1 MERIECCSSII
12 TMKIF
17 ETDRLTIRTLDEG
30 DIDRLVEY
38 RSKKTVSQYQSWNRY
53 TKRDAVKLI
62 KKCKDTV
69 IEHKKGSMQFGITIK
84 GSQHLIGDLHVEIMA
99 PHTFSIGYTLDDVFW
114 NNGFGTEAV
123 LGLLSYMHEEHGFFK
138 CIAYIYKQNEKSRHL
153 LKKIGFKKFDESFF
167 YGDEGYIFDLGN
179 LQNIYFV
186 LQ

>member
-1 MERIECCSSII
+1 
-12 TMKIF
+12 MKIF
-17 ETDRLTIRTLDEG
+17 ETERLTIRTLDEN

-69 IEHKKGSMQFGITIK
+69 IDHKKGYVCSLVITIK
-84 GSQHLIGDLHVEIMA
+84 GKATHLIGDLHIEIMA

-123 LGLLSYMHEEHGFFK
+123 LGLLSYMYEEHGFFK

>member
-1 MERIECCSSII
+1 
-12 TMKIF
+12 
-17 ETDRLTIRTLDEG
+17 
-30 DIDRLVEY
+30 
-38 RSKKTVSQYQSWNRY
+38 
-53 TKRDAVKLI
+53 
-62 KKCKDTV
+62 
-69 IEHKKGSMQFGITIK
+69 MQFGITTK

-167 YGDEGYIFDLGN
+167 YGDEGYVFDLSN

>member
-1 MERIECCSSII
+1 
-12 TMKIF
+12 
-17 ETDRLTIRTLDEG
+17 
-30 DIDRLVEY
+30 
-38 RSKKTVSQYQSWNRY
+38 
-53 TKRDAVKLI
+53 
-62 KKCKDTV
+62 
-69 IEHKKGSMQFGITIK
+69 
-84 GSQHLIGDLHVEIMA
+84 MA

>member
-1 MERIECCSSII
+1 MERIECCSFII

-17 ETDRLTIRTLDEG
+17 ETERLTIRTLDEN

-62 KKCKDTV
+62 KKCKETV
-69 IEHKKGSMQFGITIK
+69 IDHKKGSMQFGITIK
-84 GSQHLIGDLHVEIMA
+84 GSQHLIGDLHIEIMA

-123 LGLLSYMHEEHGFFK
+123 LGLLSYMHEEYGFFK

>member
-1 MERIECCSSII
+1 
-12 TMKIF
+12 
-17 ETDRLTIRTLDEG
+17 
-30 DIDRLVEY
+30 
-38 RSKKTVSQYQSWNRY
+38 
-53 TKRDAVKLI
+53 
-62 KKCKDTV
+62 
-69 IEHKKGSMQFGITIK
+69 MQFGITIK

-123 LGLLSYMHEEHGFFK
+123 LGLLSYMYEEHGFFK

-167 YGDEGYIFDLGN
+167 YGDEGYVFDLSN

>member
-1 MERIECCSSII
+1 MTIKKLKSIDI
-12 TMKIF
+12 INVLSDLVSEKL
-17 ETDRLTIRTLDEG
+17 ETT
-30 DIDRLVEY
+30 
-38 RSKKTVSQYQSWNRY
+38 
-53 TKRDAVKLI
+53 VKL
-62 KKCKDTV
+62 
-69 IEHKKGSMQFGITIK
+69 
-84 GSQHLIGDLHVEIMA
+84 
-99 PHTFSIGYTLDDVFW
+99 PDVFW

>member
-1 MERIECCSSII
+1 MERIECCSFII

-17 ETDRLTIRTLDEG
+17 ETERLTIRTLDEN

-69 IEHKKGSMQFGITIK
+69 IDHKKGSMQFGITIK

-99 PHTFSIGYTLDDVFW
+99 PHTRSLI
-114 NNGFGTEAV
+114 
-123 LGLLSYMHEEHGFFK
+123 H
-138 CIAYIYKQNEKSRHL
+138 I
-153 LKKIGFKKFDESFF
+153 
-167 YGDEGYIFDLGN
+167 
-179 LQNIYFV
+179 
-186 LQ
+186 